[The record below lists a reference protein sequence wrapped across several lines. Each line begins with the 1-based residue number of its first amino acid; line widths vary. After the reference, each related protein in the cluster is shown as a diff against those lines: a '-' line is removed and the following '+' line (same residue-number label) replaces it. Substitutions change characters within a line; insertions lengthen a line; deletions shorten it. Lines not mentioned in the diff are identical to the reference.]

1 MYVVLA
7 VCQTLFQ
14 ELYQILTD
22 LIFTVTR
29 KSRYC
34 HYRFT
39 AEDTGHR
46 EVKEYPSA
54 LVYMNI
60 KIV

>member
-1 MYVVLA
+1 MYVALA

-22 LIFTVTR
+22 LIFTVAR

-39 AEDTGHR
+39 AEDTECVGLCEH
-46 EVKEYPSA
+46 
-54 LVYMNI
+54 
-60 KIV
+60 